1 MEDGAPTHRSK
12 VAKEWHVQN
21 NLEVIPHPPQSPDL
35 NLIEHAWKQLKVLVN
50 KCPTHPQNAY
60 ELWMAV
66 QKEWQNIDMNFI
78 NSLIDSMP
86 CCVEALYRA
95 QGGPTRY

>member
-1 MEDGAPTHRSK
+1 MEDGAPTHRSQ
-12 VAKEWHVQN
+12 VAKEWCIRN

-35 NLIEHAWKQLKVLVN
+35 NPIKRAWKQLKVLVN
-50 KCPTHPQNAY
+50 KRPTCPRNAH
-60 ELWMAV
+60 ELWVAV
-66 QKEWQNIDMNFI
+66 QEEWQNIDMNFI

-86 CCVEALYRA
+86 RRVEALYRA